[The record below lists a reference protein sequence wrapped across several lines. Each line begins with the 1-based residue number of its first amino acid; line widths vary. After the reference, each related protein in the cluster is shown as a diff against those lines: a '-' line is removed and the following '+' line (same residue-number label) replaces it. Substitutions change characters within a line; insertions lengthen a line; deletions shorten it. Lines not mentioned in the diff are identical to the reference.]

1 MSKYQPL
8 IKDEYSIIFPKKQE
22 KEKEQKQSKIVVP
35 KRKVKKVFFDIE
47 FSPKSE
53 QIEALRTENEN
64 LTKLLFKLKKKDC
77 QYKRT
82 LKRKYH
88 DELQKQIEITSF
100 YRNCAIEL
108 LEEQNKETKVKR
120 TFSDFKK

>member
-22 KEKEQKQSKIVVP
+22 KEKEQKQRKIVVP